1 MKLSQKATSGE
12 QKLKFLSYNPGLK
25 TEFYIS
31 CSNLPKTLPDFAK
44 LNVLPNFLS
53 KPSNFFTRIY
63 PPYLWHFANL
73 HKHINRLI
81 HLDKH
86 DQHYHLDHDGIPG
99 GRRLWFLHGWSS
111 CQWRSQLQPKKFFS
125 VTFFWTI
132 NQSIDF
138 RLWDLIHQHSP
149 WWHVPPIRTRS
160 LWGLPHPQLIG
171 ADNPCTRATWHS
183 FLQINPRKYKWPKED
198 NVLCWSFVFLVVE
211 HFGEGWVLVCA
222 CFPHKP
228 HHTVFFLCD
237 TSTSALADST
247 TDRDFF
253 SNGEWSVYLGK
264 GLWPNMWTGTER
276 MGFCLDFLCQM
287 RTCKFDVLWCEEER
301 QQTFGQGTRS
311 LPKQGLLGVS
321 PLVDSHFASLISTSP
336 LLLVLQTSQIF
347 LPNTN
352 LLRGTWTHYRQRE
365 GRVI

>member
-1 MKLSQKATSGE
+1 MMEYLAEDGFY
-12 QKLKFLSYNPGLK
+12 FLMVGHHVN
-25 TEFYIS
+25 EEVN
-31 CSNLPKTLPDFAK
+31 SNLKSFFCDF
-44 LNVLPNFLS
+44 FL
-53 KPSNFFTRIY
+53 
-63 PPYLWHFANL
+63 
-73 HKHINRLI
+73 
-81 HLDKH
+81 
-86 DQHYHLDHDGIPG
+86 
-99 GRRLWFLHGWSS
+99 
-111 CQWRSQLQPKKFFS
+111 
-125 VTFFWTI
+125 TI

-149 WWHVPPIRTRS
+149 WWHALPIRTRS
-160 LWGLPHPQLIG
+160 LWGSPHPQLIG
-171 ADNPCTRATWHS
+171 ADSPCTRATWHS

-228 HHTVFFLCD
+228 HHTVFLCVTPAHQHWQIQRQTEISFQMEND
-237 TSTSALADST
+237 LFILAKDC
-247 TDRDFF
+247 DPICEQEQR
-253 SNGEWSVYLGK
+253 GWGV
-264 GLWPNMWTGTER
+264 
-276 MGFCLDFLCQM
+276 CLDFLCQM
-287 RTCKFDVLWCEEER
+287 RTCKFDVLWCEEDR

-321 PLVDSHFASLISTSP
+321 PLVDSHFPSLISQPTTSP
-336 LLLVLQTSQIF
+336 LLVLQTSQIF